1 MPKLECS
8 IDMKNINRMIK
19 DLNRLEEREIVVNV
33 DDTPTEKD
41 PSVTNNN
48 VAIWQEFGVRAKGG
62 GFHIPPRKFFFRG
75 AVLWEKDI
83 HNEAKLVLTNTLKA
97 NHTQVN
103 KNLDKIGEK
112 GVSSVKE
119 SIDRQGFAKLSPT
132 TIRIKRAKNSLF
144 PTTALVDSGSMYEA
158 INYQIK

>member
-19 DLNRLEEREIVVNV
+19 DLNRLEEREVVVNV

-41 PSVTNNN
+41 PSVTNED
-48 VAIWQEFGVRAKGG
+48 VAIWMERGVRGADGG
-62 GFHIPPRKFFFRG
+62 YHIPPRPFFFRG
-75 AVLWEKDI
+75 AVLWEEDI
-83 HNEAKLVLTNTLKA
+83 HNEAKLVLTNTLKSNNA
-97 NHTQVN
+97 QVN

-112 GVSSVKE
+112 GVASVQE
-119 SIDRQGFAKLSPT
+119 SINRQGFAKLSPT

-144 PTTALVDSGSMYEA
+144 PTTALVDSGSLYEA